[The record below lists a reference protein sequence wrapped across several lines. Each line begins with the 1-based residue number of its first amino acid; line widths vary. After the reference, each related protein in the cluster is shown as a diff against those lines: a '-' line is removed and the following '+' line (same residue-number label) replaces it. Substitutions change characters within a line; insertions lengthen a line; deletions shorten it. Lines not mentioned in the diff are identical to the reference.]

1 MQNCNSKFK
10 NDLKLRTYKFSLNI
24 IKLISN
30 SPKDET
36 RKIINNQLLRAAT
49 SIGANIIEAQAA
61 SSKNDFK
68 NFMNHSLKSSN
79 ETKYWLC
86 LLRDSYR
93 RESGSIN
100 ILLQEAVEISK
111 ILGASMLKLKGRK

>member
-10 NDLKLRTYKFSLNI
+10 NDLKLRAYKFSLNI
-24 IKLISN
+24 IKLINGTS
-30 SPKDET
+30 SSGVC
-36 RKIINNQLLRAAT
+36 KIINHQLLRSAT

-68 NFMNHSLKSSN
+68 NFMNHSLKSAN

-86 LLRDSYR
+86 LVRDSKMIKLELVDPLL
-93 RESGSIN
+93 REAIE
-100 ILLQEAVEISK
+100 LSK
-111 ILGASMLKLKGRK
+111 ILGASMLRLKGRK